1 MIYIFVCF
9 QDPNRSP
16 SLSPPPSDDENNND
30 DINDEAELLA
40 SIAEKE
46 AEMRRTQELVD
57 ERMRQVEATLAQL
70 HRVNY
75 LLEQFQTLSHDN
87 VNTKN

>member
-1 MIYIFVCF
+1 M
-9 QDPNRSP
+9 
-16 SLSPPPSDDENNND
+16 SPPPSDDENNND
-30 DINDEAELLA
+30 DINDEAELLE

-70 HRVNY
+70 HRVNN

-87 VNTKN
+87 VNTNN

>member
-1 MIYIFVCF
+1 
-9 QDPNRSP
+9 
-16 SLSPPPSDDENNND
+16 LSPPPSDDENNNN
-30 DINDEAELLA
+30 DINDEAELLE

-70 HRVNY
+70 HRVNN

-87 VNTKN
+87 LNTNN

>member
-1 MIYIFVCF
+1 
-9 QDPNRSP
+9 
-16 SLSPPPSDDENNND
+16 LSPPPSDDENNND
-30 DINDEAELLA
+30 DINDEAELLE

-70 HRVNY
+70 HRVNN

-87 VNTKN
+87 VNTNN